1 MDLNRRTML
10 GGIGTASLTG
20 LAGCL
25 NLVGLA
31 THEAAPAGVDES
43 VRSETGYEQTRIDD
57 LVVRE
62 EVGASIATEEVVV
75 TNYMTEHEK
84 AVDMGPLGRQRGAVF
99 TVLSTPQVSVL
110 GQQVNPISEMSTG
123 ELVEL
128 VASNY
133 DDLSSVEL
141 EEETT
146 VTVVDQ
152 STTQSRFSAAAS
164 FNGADVDVALHLTE
178 AVEAGEDLLV
188 TIGVYPR
195 DLDWQEEENIFAL
208 MDGVV
213 PAIDEGTGEADGS
226 DDRNDD
232 GDGDGGADDG
242 DSQDDTDGDNDEA
255 SDGDDEAGGGDD
267 EAGGGDDEAGDD
279 GDDNE
284 GDDGILSTIS

>member
-10 GGIGTASLTG
+10 GGIGTASLAG

-43 VRSETGYEQTRIDD
+43 VRSETEYEQTRIDD

-99 TVLSTPQVSVL
+99 IVLSTPQVSVL
-110 GQQVNPISEMSTG
+110 GQQVNPVSDMSTD

-133 DDLSSVEL
+133 DDINNVEL
-141 EEETT
+141 EEESSTT
-146 VTVVDQ
+146 VADQ
-152 STTQSRFSAAAS
+152 STTQSRFSADAS
-164 FNGADVDVALHLTE
+164 FDGTDVDVALHITE

-208 MDGVV
+208 MEGVV
-213 PAIDEGTGEADGS
+213 PAIDEETGDDDGETGDGGDDTAADG
-226 DDRNDD
+226 DDDD
-232 GDGDGGADDG
+232 GDADDD
-242 DSQDDTDGDNDEA
+242 DSDDETDDDEDDTE
-255 SDGDDEAGGGDD
+255 DDDD
-267 EAGGGDDEAGDD
+267 
-279 GDDNE
+279 
-284 GDDGILSTIS
+284 DDGILSTIS

>member
-10 GGIGTASLTG
+10 GGIGTASLAG

-43 VRSETGYEQTRIDD
+43 VRSETGYEQTQIDD

-99 TVLSTPQVSVL
+99 IVLSTPQVSVL
-110 GQQVNPISEMSTG
+110 GQQVNPVSDMSTD

-133 DDLSSVEL
+133 DDINNVEL
-141 EEETT
+141 EEESSA
-146 VTVVDQ
+146 TVVDQ
-152 STTQSRFSAAAS
+152 TTTQSRFSAEAS
-164 FNGADVDVALHLTE
+164 FDGTDIDVALHLTE

-213 PAIDEGTGEADGS
+213 PGIDEETDEDGENGDGG
-226 DDRNDD
+226 DDTADD
-232 GDGDGGADDG
+232 GDDDSDGDDGDANDG
-242 DSQDDTDGDNDEA
+242 DSQDDTAGDNDDETG
-255 SDGDDEAGGGDD
+255 DGEDDTEDD
-267 EAGGGDDEAGDD
+267 D
-279 GDDNE
+279 
-284 GDDGILSTIS
+284 DDGILSTIN